1 MFAASG
7 PVFEVAKSVGLRV
20 GCENSGGFFDN
31 LQGAAYQSA
40 VQRFFNWSA
49 SHDTAVTFL
58 ISGGAKFFSSV
69 PEFLSCEQKQLA
81 SGTLTS
87 ACKSPPLCPRHFQFH
102 CERACCLFNRLRS
115 LLHALPQWLVTGGA
129 TCRRGG
135 RGGGRARRAGH
146 QRAGRE
152 AGGRELAGDVESDPG
167 RRAGH

>member
-81 SGTLTS
+81 SGELTS
-87 ACKSPPLCPRHFQFH
+87 ACKD
-102 CERACCLFNRLRS
+102 
-115 LLHALPQWLVTGGA
+115 LLHPVP
-129 TCRRGG
+129 
-135 RGGGRARRAGH
+135 
-146 QRAGRE
+146 
-152 AGGRELAGDVESDPG
+152 VVFISV
-167 RRAGH
+167 